1 MRTTR
6 AALAAQTASLVVPQ
20 PTPRG
25 SSRLRRRRA
34 DAVVSEDAQRVGS
47 MPPPQATTAAAVS
60 TDLAPG
66 DAAATDL
73 AAVSTDLA
81 PGAAA
86 ATDLPAIEEGAD
98 SGDLIHA
105 GDTLGTG

>member
-6 AALAAQTASLVVPQ
+6 AALAAQTASLAVPQ

-47 MPPPQATTAAAVS
+47 MPPPPQATTA
-60 TDLAPG
+60 
-66 DAAATDL
+66 

>member
-1 MRTTR
+1 M
-6 AALAAQTASLVVPQ
+6 
-20 PTPRG
+20 
-25 SSRLRRRRA
+25 
-34 DAVVSEDAQRVGS
+34 
-47 MPPPQATTAAAVS
+47 AAVS
-60 TDLAPG
+60 TDLAPE